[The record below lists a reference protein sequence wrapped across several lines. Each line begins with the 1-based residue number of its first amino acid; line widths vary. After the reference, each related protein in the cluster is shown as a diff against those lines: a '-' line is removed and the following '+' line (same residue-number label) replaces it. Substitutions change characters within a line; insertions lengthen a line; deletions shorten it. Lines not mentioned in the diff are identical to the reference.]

1 MHSDKNLVISFI
13 EALTF
18 AITPKTMN
26 AQHTNTDVE
35 QVNVSRKKYKLAQKE
50 KKKPKVPIV
59 RCDSAYCHRSNEQV
73 RDPRCTSIFPPET
86 QT

>member
-50 KKKPKVPIV
+50 KKKTQ
-59 RCDSAYCHRSNEQV
+59 SANR
-73 RDPRCTSIFPPET
+73 TL
-86 QT
+86 